1 MRAQSK
7 RTVWLLPLLLIV
19 VGAVLLLDN
28 FLLLD
33 VDLAPYWPWLLVL
46 VGLQVLVK
54 GDIAPSWQAHSF
66 GITRGSVRSGTL
78 EIESGEIDVQ
88 IRALRKPGRLIAGQ
102 YTARSRPN
110 LTVRNNHA
118 TLQLQRGQ
126 TWWLSMADWDLGLA
140 GDLPWG
146 LLVSSWLG
154 NLDVDLRGLTLDRAV
169 LASGMGTVTVAC
181 PDQSSGP
188 ISARSTFGD
197 VRVNVP
203 DEMRATIIVKAG
215 PFARVHVDSR
225 RFEKAGDRRYVM
237 LSDENSPQMP
247 LEITVSTVF
256 GTISVN

>member
-197 VRVNVP
+197 VHVNVP

>member
-7 RTVWLLPLLLIV
+7 RTVWLLPLLLV
-19 VGAVLLLDN
+19 AVGVALLLDN
-28 FLLLD
+28 FLLID

-102 YTARSRPN
+102 YTARSRPS
-110 LTVRNNHA
+110 LSVRNNHA
-118 TLQLQRGQ
+118 TLRLQRGQ

-154 NLDVDLRGLTLDRAV
+154 NLDADLRGLVLDRAV
-169 LASGMGTVTVAC
+169 LASGMGTVTVVC
-181 PDQSSGP
+181 PDRGSGP

-203 DEMRATIIVKAG
+203 DEMPATIIVKAG
-215 PFARVHVDSR
+215 PFARVRVDSGR
-225 RFEKAGDRRYVM
+225 YEEVGDRRYVTR
-237 LSDENSPQMP
+237 DTEHSPQAA
-247 LEITVSTVF
+247 LEITVGTVF
-256 GTISVN
+256 GTVHVN